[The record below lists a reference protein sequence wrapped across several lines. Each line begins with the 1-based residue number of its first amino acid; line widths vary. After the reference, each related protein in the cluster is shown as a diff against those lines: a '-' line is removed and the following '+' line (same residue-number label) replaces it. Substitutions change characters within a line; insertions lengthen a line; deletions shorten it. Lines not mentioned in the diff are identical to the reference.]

1 MTPEEFRAAY
11 HELGPIAEVI
21 IANVIVGNFSWK
33 DAIRVADAIMHDNGL
48 GRYAKIVVS

>member
-1 MTPEEFRAAY
+1 MTPEEFRNCY
-11 HELGPIAEVI
+11 KELGCVAEVI

-48 GRYAKIVVS
+48 GEYAKEYQI